1 MLFSR
6 FLSSRFTAAL
16 LAVVAL
22 LMSAGAAAAHIGLQP
37 AEAPPNTNTVFTARV
52 PNEQDSPTVRVRIE
66 FPAGVTVSRFQP
78 KPGWQRADEKDG
90 SGRITAATWTGGQI
104 GVGEFDDFV
113 FQARTPAEAGTVRF
127 RSFQTYG
134 NGNTVEWINPTD
146 PGLAPS
152 INVRAA
158 AANTTATGDHGQ
170 AAAPATGGA
179 PAATAAAT
187 SALGATAAA
196 TAAAGSAA
204 NAAAA
209 ATRAAGA
216 GSAAAGAQTGSDLPL
231 FVALGSGAIAL
242 LSLALAAMAL
252 MRRPA
257 EAGGT
262 STTVSGR
269 AA

>member
-1 MLFSR
+1 MHFSR
-6 FLSSRFTAAL
+6 TLSSRFTAVV

-22 LMSAGAAAAHIGLQP
+22 LMSAGAAAAHIGIQP

-78 KPGWQRADEKDG
+78 KPGWQRADERDG

-158 AANTTATGDHGQ
+158 AANTAATDDHGQ
-170 AAAPATGGA
+170 AAAPATAGTTGAASPTTAASGTGGA
-179 PAATAAAT
+179 
-187 SALGATAAA
+187 SGAAA
-196 TAAAGSAA
+196 TAAVARPTVSASSAA
-204 NAAAA
+204 VE
-209 ATRAAGA
+209 TTT
-216 GSAAAGAQTGSDLPL
+216 QTGSDLPL
-231 FVALGSGAIAL
+231 FVALGAGAIAL
-242 LSLALAAMAL
+242 VSLALAAMAL

-257 EAGGT
+257 EAEGT
-262 STTVSGR
+262 STTVSGH
-269 AA
+269 AV